1 MPSIALTQ
9 VIYKSRAAQ
18 LLLSSTQDLQQW
30 RKTKARPAV
39 YREQRN
45 RESTPFVAKLK
56 GFGLQQWRKRAPDR
70 ACHYFVAGGRG
81 VNAVLLVQLGHSAYP
96 F

>member
-30 RKTKARPAV
+30 RKAKARPAV
-39 YREQRN
+39 YREQQN
-45 RESTPFVAKLK
+45 RESTPLAAKLI
-56 GFGLQQWRKRAPDR
+56 GFGLQQWRKRTPDR

>member
-1 MPSIALTQ
+1 MNAGH
-9 VIYKSRAAQ
+9 
-18 LLLSSTQDLQQW
+18 LLLSSTQDLQRWQ
-30 RKTKARPAV
+30 KAKARPTV
-39 YREQRN
+39 YREQQN
-45 RESTPFVAKLK
+45 RESTPLAAKLK
-56 GFGLQQWRKRAPDR
+56 EFGLQQRRKRAPNR

>member
-9 VIYKSRAAQ
+9 VIYESRAAQ

-30 RKTKARPAV
+30 RKAKARPAV
-39 YREQRN
+39 YREQQN
-45 RESTPFVAKLK
+45 RESTPLAAKLK
-56 GFGLQQWRKRAPDR
+56 DFGLQQWSKRAPDR
-70 ACHYFVAGGRG
+70 AGHYFVASGRG
-81 VNAVLLVQLGHSAYP
+81 MNAVLLVQLGHSAYP